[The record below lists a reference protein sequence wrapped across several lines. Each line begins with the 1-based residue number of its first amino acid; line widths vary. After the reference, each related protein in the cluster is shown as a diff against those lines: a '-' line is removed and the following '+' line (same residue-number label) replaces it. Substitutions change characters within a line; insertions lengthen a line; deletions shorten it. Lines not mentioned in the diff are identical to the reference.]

1 MVAQHQV
8 ATISLGLVERKAG
21 SCLTSQ
27 NRWIMTP
34 ISILGLSQMW
44 TANILA
50 TKGVKSRDLTVKAGL
65 SVKLRKTFQNWSWE
79 LHLDFSRRFF
89 FEIGPLILLPSLH
102 LHAAWGHHT
111 EYWDHHAW
119 VNIQYSAP
127 QKLNIQ
133 YSGPKILNVQYSVA
147 VRSGNI
153 QHSPSSETQYS
164 IFSGLKNSIFNI
176 LGDQKLNI
184 QYSPIS
190 KLNIQYSNIRCGGL
204 IVETSNN
211 HSHN

>member
-1 MVAQHQV
+1 
-8 ATISLGLVERKAG
+8 
-21 SCLTSQ
+21 
-27 NRWIMTP
+27 
-34 ISILGLSQMW
+34 MW
-44 TANILA
+44 TENILA

-102 LHAAWGHHT
+102 PHAAWGHHT

-127 QKLNIQ
+127 RKLNIQ

-147 VRSGNI
+147 VKSVAMFNI
-153 QHSPSSETQYS
+153 
-164 IFSGLKNSIFNI
+164 LKLRNSIFNI
-176 LGDQKLNI
+176 LRAQKLNFNILGDQELNI

-190 KLNIQYSNIRCGGL
+190 KLNILIFQYSVWWPKQPVSETIR
-204 IVETSNN
+204 
-211 HSHN
+211 

>member
-1 MVAQHQV
+1 M
-8 ATISLGLVERKAG
+8 
-21 SCLTSQ
+21 
-27 NRWIMTP
+27 
-34 ISILGLSQMW
+34 
-44 TANILA
+44 
-50 TKGVKSRDLTVKAGL
+50 
-65 SVKLRKTFQNWSWE
+65 
-79 LHLDFSRRFF
+79 
-89 FEIGPLILLPSLH
+89 
-102 LHAAWGHHT
+102 WGHHT

-190 KLNIQYSNIRCGGL
+190 KLNIQYSNIGCGDLILDNVWFTASKQRSCCYVATWPKSWTRCR
-204 IVETSNN
+204 ICNENQSVSFTSPILFFNEN
-211 HSHN
+211 TKVDATDREYNRH

>member
-1 MVAQHQV
+1 
-8 ATISLGLVERKAG
+8 
-21 SCLTSQ
+21 
-27 NRWIMTP
+27 
-34 ISILGLSQMW
+34 MW
-44 TANILA
+44 TENILA

-102 LHAAWGHHT
+102 PHAAWGHHT

-119 VNIQYSAP
+119 VNIQYSSP

-133 YSGPKILNVQYSVA
+133 YSGPTILNVQYSVA

-204 IVETSNN
+204 MTARWDCLDSPYYSTVSQPHTRGAKFQFVLNEV
-211 HSHN
+211 